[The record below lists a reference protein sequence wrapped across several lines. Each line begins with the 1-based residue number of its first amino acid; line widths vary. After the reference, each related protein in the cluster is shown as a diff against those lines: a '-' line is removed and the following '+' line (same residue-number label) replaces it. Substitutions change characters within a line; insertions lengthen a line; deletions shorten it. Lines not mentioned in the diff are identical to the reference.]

1 MSTGPQGV
9 QGIQGQRGPEGE
21 RGPTGLQGMRGLQGN
36 PGGPTGTTGISGPTG
51 FTGNTGPTGT
61 TGPTGPTG
69 FTGNTGP
76 TGPTASTGPSG
87 PTGFTGNTGPT
98 ASTGPT
104 GPTGTTGNTG
114 PTGTTGRTGPTGPTG
129 TTGTTGPT
137 GPTGPGIQVS
147 PTTLGNVLYA
157 NGQNFSA
164 TSTPNL
170 FFDSVNTRVGIG
182 CNAPSY
188 TLDVKGSA
196 NISQALYFPTS
207 VAYGQIQLAGT
218 SDNTMMF
225 KDTTAAG
232 ANTGWLIGQSVS
244 IAGANAFG
252 IARTVNNSICNALGM
267 YMLSNGNVGFGC
279 NTPNYN
285 LNVNGNFAITSN
297 TGGQFI
303 VLRTNNFTVGSGS
316 PAANISEI
324 EMGSTYGPWI
334 RATKVA
340 NAYADFVNLGFWTNQ
355 NNNSATPVERMTVLG
370 GGANLGTRVGIGQS
384 SPQYT
389 LDVNGTVGAGA
400 FQNNSDERIK
410 TNIQDIQ
417 DDDALQKLRLIQP
430 KTYTYKDVATKGTET
445 VYGFIAQ
452 QIRTVL
458 PYSTDLIKNAIPD
471 IYKDGDRVDDVVTL
485 RDSIFSFS
493 ESSGNVKFIQ
503 KKGGDVIVP
512 VNFISSNQLQVLD
525 TSNIDLTESEI
536 FVYGREVEDFHA
548 LKKDA
553 IFTVNVAATQELDR
567 QLQAAKAQIASL
579 ETRLALL
586 ESHTSNV

>member
-69 FTGNTGP
+69 FTGNTGR

-87 PTGFTGNTGPT
+87 STGFTGNTGPT

-104 GPTGTTGNTG
+104 GPTGFTGNTG
-114 PTGTTGRTGPTGPTG
+114 PTGPTASTGPTGPTG

-225 KDTTAAG
+225 KDTNAAG

-267 YMLSNGNVGFGC
+267 YLVS
-279 NTPNYN
+279 
-285 LNVNGNFAITSN
+285 
-297 TGGQFI
+297 
-303 VLRTNNFTVGSGS
+303 SG
-316 PAANISEI
+316 
-324 EMGSTYGPWI
+324 
-334 RATKVA
+334 
-340 NAYADFVNLGFWTNQ
+340 
-355 NNNSATPVERMTVLG
+355 
-370 GGANLGTRVGIGQS
+370 RVGVNCNA
-384 SPQYT
+384 PAYT
-389 LDVNGTVGAGA
+389 LDVLGDTQFGNPAANGTTALYGDRPTHAFFGTSRSTGYVGASTLGVYGTTAYGEGRGGSITFGARSYDYGGGQSNQIMARVAGVVAEGGGYYGALAVDIMHNGA
-400 FQNNSDERIK
+400 FFPKFQIQSNDLRINSVYNPGVCRMYGPDTGYTFYIVNGSVGVGLVNGGNSWFSASDSRLKTVIAPLSNAVESLEKLNPVYYRFHTDLDMKNRIGLIAQEVNEVYPELVGVNTDGMYLLTYDQLVSPLIAAVKELSARIK
-410 TNIQDIQ
+410 VLEAKVT
-417 DDDALQKLRLIQP
+417 ALQP
-430 KTYTYKDVATKGTET
+430 
-445 VYGFIAQ
+445 
-452 QIRTVL
+452 
-458 PYSTDLIKNAIPD
+458 S
-471 IYKDGDRVDDVVTL
+471 
-485 RDSIFSFS
+485 
-493 ESSGNVKFIQ
+493 
-503 KKGGDVIVP
+503 
-512 VNFISSNQLQVLD
+512 
-525 TSNIDLTESEI
+525 
-536 FVYGREVEDFHA
+536 
-548 LKKDA
+548 
-553 IFTVNVAATQELDR
+553 
-567 QLQAAKAQIASL
+567 
-579 ETRLALL
+579 
-586 ESHTSNV
+586 